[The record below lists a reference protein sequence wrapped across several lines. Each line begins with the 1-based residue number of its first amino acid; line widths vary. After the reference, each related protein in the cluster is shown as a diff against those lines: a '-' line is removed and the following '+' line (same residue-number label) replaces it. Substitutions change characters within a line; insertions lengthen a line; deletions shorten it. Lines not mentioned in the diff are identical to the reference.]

1 MSVILTWIRV
11 SDCALM
17 TGVVRD
23 GMDTASNEADSA
35 QTLTSDS
42 APTEAVPA
50 TSAAVNTADNAV
62 PATAPLPSTAPASP
76 SGTAPPNGGGVIA
89 PAQPPSPGQSA
100 GVAAPVPVSSEQQQ
114 QQRQQQALQPPV
126 AVVIS
131 RSSSPSNSATASA
144 PSTTASA
151 ASMESPATRQRRVN
165 ARLLVAAQAGVA
177 ADVVAALSLGADVFA
192 ADTAGWT
199 AAHIAAWRRHA
210 GVLQALVEH
219 CTTTVSGAE
228 GTWYGA
234 KGMQRDALRVEM
246 ARESAT
252 LCCEEVRVSLQHPC
266 TKLGNNTPLGGNAW
280 VQRKNLRLRW
290 FVSPFHSVVCYD
302 PLSTSPMFAADV
314 AVAC

>member
-1 MSVILTWIRV
+1 MGVILTWIRAC
-11 SDCALM
+11 DCALV
-17 TGVVRD
+17 TGVVR
-23 GMDTASNEADSA
+23 GGVDTASNEADSA
-35 QTLTSDS
+35 QTLTSD
-42 APTEAVPA
+42 
-50 TSAAVNTADNAV
+50 
-62 PATAPLPSTAPASP
+62 
-76 SGTAPPNGGGVIA
+76 
-89 PAQPPSPGQSA
+89 
-100 GVAAPVPVSSEQQQ
+100 SEQQQ

-234 KGMQRDALRVEM
+234 KGMQRDALGVET

-252 LCCEEVRVSLQHPC
+252 LCCEEVRLSLYPC
-266 TKLGNNTPLGGNAW
+266 AKLGNNTPLGGNAW